1 MSNRQTMSQSA
12 YIRAVSGKSAP
23 ITISNPPPSAGVFR
37 LNTARTRKVQKEKE
51 KKMGW
56 LKRKFAQW
64 SREAWENSRC
74 EEVYATDTIRTHDGI
89 NGKSS
94 VRFTVYPASGG
105 FVIESYKQD
114 RYKENDGPTLTIV
127 NHGDELGKAVEHII
141 AMEALR
147 S

>member
-1 MSNRQTMSQSA
+1 MSNGSIAGSQYA
-12 YIRAVSGKSAP
+12 KAIRP
-23 ITISNPPPSAGVFR
+23 ISPVTF
-37 LNTARTRKVQKEKE
+37 TKVKKR

-64 SREAWENSRC
+64 SREAWENSRN
-74 EEVYATDTIRTHDGI
+74 EEVYDTDTVSTHNGI

-94 VRFTVYPASGG
+94 VRFTVYTASGG

-114 RYKENDGPTLTIV
+114 RYKEHDGPTLTIV
-127 NHGDELGKAVEHII
+127 NHGEELGKAVEHII